1 MYVHTYLT
9 YESHVL
15 PDYHLRK
22 QAHRQSS
29 SNTMSSATP
38 KTMKAIKCFGPKNAK
53 VIPDAPVPEVPAD
66 YLLVKVIAVALNPTD
81 WKHIDFIAQPD
92 YHHTVGC
99 DYAGIVVSVGSA
111 VTKSFQPGD
120 RIAGF
125 SHGSK
130 HEDPSSGCFAEYAK
144 VKADIQLKIPENLSF
159 EEAASWPTGI
169 NTTGQGMYGPDG
181 LGLPQPEP
189 EQQQQQPARG
199 EKVSVLIYG
208 GSTNTGLWA
217 IQYAKLSGLCVITT
231 CSEKNF
237 EAVKALGADEVFDYR
252 DEKCG
257 EKIREVTKD
266 GLKFAFDCVSEG
278 NSMEICAKA
287 LSSDGS
293 GTQYNALLPVEFPR
307 KDVKTSFTVGYSVN
321 GEDFTFFGNYQPAKP
336 QDFDFGKRWGTLA
349 EKLLTSGSIKAP
361 ATTIRKGGLQGVLE
375 GLEDMKNGRISRQKL
390 VYRIADSC

>member
-1 MYVHTYLT
+1 
-9 YESHVL
+9 
-15 PDYHLRK
+15 
-22 QAHRQSS
+22 
-29 SNTMSSATP
+29 
-38 KTMKAIKCFGPKNAK
+38 MKAIKCFGPKNAK
-53 VIPDAPVPEVPAD
+53 VIPDAPVPEAPAD

-92 YHHTVGC
+92 YNHTVGC

-144 VKADIQLKIPENLSF
+144 VKGDIQLKIPENISF

-181 LGLPQPEP
+181 LGLPEP
-189 EQQQQQPARG
+189 EQQQQQQSATA
-199 EKVSVLIYG
+199 EKVPVLIYG

-217 IQYAKLSGLCVITT
+217 IQYAKLSGLRVITT

-257 EKIREVTKD
+257 EKIREVTKN

-278 NSMEICAKA
+278 NSMEVCC
-287 LSSDGS
+287 SSSSWAAAAVLVRNISDNQPPS
-293 GTQYNALLPVEFPR
+293 KTTFPPCRLQQHYARYANLLHFASDLCQSIKQRWVWSSIQRSTSRRIPTQRRQDVLHHRLLGEWGRLHFLWKLPVCE
-307 KDVKTSFTVGYSVN
+307 
-321 GEDFTFFGNYQPAKP
+321 
-336 QDFDFGKRWGTLA
+336 
-349 EKLLTSGSIKAP
+349 
-361 ATTIRKGGLQGVLE
+361 TTGL
-375 GLEDMKNGRISRQKL
+375 
-390 VYRIADSC
+390 

>member
-1 MYVHTYLT
+1 
-9 YESHVL
+9 
-15 PDYHLRK
+15 
-22 QAHRQSS
+22 
-29 SNTMSSATP
+29 
-38 KTMKAIKCFGPKNAK
+38 MKAIKCFGPKNAK
-53 VIPDAPVPEVPAD
+53 VIPDAPVPEAPAD

-92 YHHTVGC
+92 YNHTVGC

-111 VTKSFQPGD
+111 VTKSFRPGD

-144 VKADIQLKIPENLSF
+144 VKGDIQLKIPENISF

-181 LGLPQPEP
+181 LGLPEP
-189 EQQQQQPARG
+189 EQQQQQQSATA
-199 EKVSVLIYG
+199 EKVPILIYG

-217 IQYAKLSGLCVITT
+217 IQYAKLSGLRVITT

-257 EKIREVTKD
+257 EKIREVTKN

-293 GTQYNALLPVEFPR
+293 GAQYNALLPVEFPR
-307 KDVKTSFTVGYSVN
+307 KDVKTSFTIGYSVN

-336 QDFDFGKRWGTLA
+336 QDFDFGKRWGALA

>member
-1 MYVHTYLT
+1 
-9 YESHVL
+9 
-15 PDYHLRK
+15 
-22 QAHRQSS
+22 
-29 SNTMSSATP
+29 
-38 KTMKAIKCFGPKNAK
+38 MKAIKCFGPKNAK
-53 VIPDAPVPEVPAD
+53 VIPDAPVPEAPAD

-92 YHHTVGC
+92 YNHTVGC

-144 VKADIQLKIPENLSF
+144 VKGDIQLKIPENISF

-181 LGLPQPEP
+181 LGLPEP
-189 EQQQQQPARG
+189 EQQQQQQSATA
-199 EKVSVLIYG
+199 EKVPVLIYG

-217 IQYAKLSGLCVITT
+217 IQYAKLSGLRVITT

-257 EKIREVTKD
+257 EKIREVTRN
-266 GLKFAFDCVSEG
+266 GLKFVFDCVSEG
-278 NSMEICAKA
+278 SSMEVCCSSSSWAAAAVLVRNISDNQPPSKTTFPHCRLQQHYDEIC
-287 LSSDGS
+287 
-293 GTQYNALLPVEFPR
+293 
-307 KDVKTSFTVGYSVN
+307 
-321 GEDFTFFGNYQPAKP
+321 
-336 QDFDFGKRWGTLA
+336 
-349 EKLLTSGSIKAP
+349 
-361 ATTIRKGGLQGVLE
+361 
-375 GLEDMKNGRISRQKL
+375 
-390 VYRIADSC
+390 